1 MKQSELDIIAKLNEQ
16 TNDVIQISSHQ
27 YNRFDAYN
35 SQAIFEIKNR
45 GKFYASTMIEFDKYS
60 YNQMYSQINDLIFL
74 YVVQMQQII
83 YIFNVTALT
92 EHFYDF
98 NWGWRTLPASTEFE
112 NNSDK
117 EKYVGYINVNKSI
130 QTYECKK

>member
-1 MKQSELDIIAKLNEQ
+1 LKQSELHIIAKLNEH
-16 TNDVIQISSHQ
+16 TNDFIQISEHQ

-35 SQAIFEIKNR
+35 SQAIFEIKHR
-45 GKFYASTMIEFDKYS
+45 GAFYESTMIEFDKYS
-60 YNQMYSQINDLIFL
+60 YNQMYSQINKLIFL
-74 YVVQMQQII
+74 YVVQMQQMI

-98 NWGWRTLPASTEFE
+98 NWEWRTLPASTEFK
-112 NNSDK
+112 NNSDR
-117 EKYVGYINVNKSI
+117 EKYVGYINVNQSI